1 MSPPSSRLSVREAPL
16 WGAFETARCLF
27 RDSLSGG
34 RGSLAS
40 ALAAAD
46 SFAAPG
52 VGPDPLPISEPST
65 CSEVSITSTTGSAAR
80 ETPTTYDKRGR
91 CRWDV
96 GGAQRLSSPSLS
108 YRRGDLRETSVSV
121 GGGGL
126 GKRMAVWDRGLDG
139 MFHLFVRGGDAP
151 RGCQCMWLLS
161 NDLEKTTASWA
172 G

>member
-1 MSPPSSRLSVREAPL
+1 MFRTSSPFSRLSVREAPL
-16 WGAFETARCLF
+16 WGAFKT
-27 RDSLSGG
+27 GG

-46 SFAAPG
+46 SFAAPR

-139 MFHLFVRGGDAP
+139 MFHLFVRGVTHLAGASAC
-151 RGCQCMWLLS
+151 GCSRMTWRRRPPLGRADMQGVLI
-161 NDLEKTTASWA
+161 
-172 G
+172 